1 MQVLRGSAHAGCPVV
16 GRPGNTT
23 CRMICVPHCASDK
36 SWSLRTSCQQRHPL
50 TFNARG
56 RVADVQAA
64 ASSAVTQKV
73 AVSAE
78 ISGVRG
84 QSYIVSNSDKQ
95 KFKEQGYVHLPG
107 VMSDEELKQDIDDV
121 YEAFLN
127 GSIKVPGKDLCDMS
141 GNQEGRTPDQFT
153 LYNVMLPRVYHPAL
167 QGNLYEQRCKDIA
180 DQLQGGDMQ
189 IDYDQI
195 LAKRP
200 QSEDAVFAWHQD
212 MAYWPPFTSDIS
224 AATCWL
230 AVSDSTEE
238 NGCMRFLPGSHKE
251 SELRKHAP
259 VGKTRE
265 DSHALYLSLKEDDS
279 VVPVPIQRGD
289 ITVHDERVAH
299 GSGPNLSSDWRK
311 AYVVAFRKA
320 ECIAEERSLGFTHSH
335 NDEYNWDVFQ
345 QHSK

>member
-1 MQVLRGSAHAGCPVV
+1 M
-16 GRPGNTT
+16 T
-23 CRMICVPHCASDK
+23 
-36 SWSLRTSCQQRHPL
+36 
-50 TFNARG
+50 
-56 RVADVQAA
+56 
-64 ASSAVTQKV
+64 
-73 AVSAE
+73 
-78 ISGVRG
+78 
-84 QSYIVSNSDKQ
+84 
-95 KFKEQGYVHLPG
+95 
-107 VMSDEELKQDIDDV
+107 DEELKQDIDNV

-127 GSIKVPGKDLCDMS
+127 GTIKVPGKDLCDMS

-167 QGNLYEQRCKDIA
+167 QGNLYERRCKDIA
-180 DQLQGGDMQ
+180 DQLQGGDMH

-200 QSEDAVFAWHQD
+200 HSEDAVFAWHQD

-238 NGCMRFLPGSHKE
+238 NGCMRFLPGLE
-251 SELRKHAP
+251 KH
-259 VGKTRE
+259 RQ
-265 DSHALYLSLKEDDS
+265 DSHALYLSLKADDS
-279 VVPVPIQRGD
+279 VVPVPIKRGD

-299 GSGPNLSSDWRK
+299 GSGPNLSSGWRK